1 MAITTRAGKGS
12 ALTHAELDANFTEL
26 GLAHG
31 DTDIE
36 LSVDEV
42 VVNGNVTEKTTTIGD
57 YSVGSYDVHGF
68 QVSAGDTAWANIVLK
83 ENSGSTGKPVTS
95 LANPSIQGEISGGTA
110 ASPTGLESG
119 KRMMSVIGSGTL
131 DASGTLPTH
140 AQAGIVLETTEAQ
153 TASTCGAKIKFET
166 SPDGRLTG
174 TQRTTSLEIQ
184 DNVVTVNPDGSIGK
198 IKSGGTLV
206 LDDDVEVNN
215 TFRVLSTSDFDGNV
229 NMDGNLQVDGTL
241 TVDGNATLGNANTDT
256 ITTTGKLVTSNG
268 LTMTNI
274 TYSTATYL
282 DSNSL
287 VDTGGI
293 AFLTSGGNR
302 TNRPVYYDGSDWRYM
317 SDDTVIASA

>member
-1 MAITTRAGKGS
+1 MAITTRTGKGS

-36 LSVDEV
+36 LSVDSV
-42 VVNGNVTEKTTTIGD
+42 TVTGNAATKTTVIGD
-57 YSVGSYDVHGF
+57 ETVGSSAFHGF
-68 QVSAGDTAWANIVLK
+68 TVDAGDTAWASVTLK
-83 ENSGSTGKPVTS
+83 EHTSTGLKNGVS
-95 LANPSIQGEISGGTA
+95 QFANPQILSIVSGGSV
-110 ASPTGLESG
+110 ASPAALDSG
-119 KRMMSVIGSGTL
+119 KRLIGVTGQGTL
-131 DASGTLPTH
+131 DASGTLPGH
-140 AQAGIVLETTEAQ
+140 GQAQFRFETTETQ
-153 TASTCGAKIKFET
+153 STTACGAKFVLQT
-166 SPDGRLTG
+166 SPDGRLAGTARTSTIEAQHDTVTIHTG
-174 TQRTTSLEIQ
+174 G
-184 DNVVTVNPDGSIGK
+184 DGK
-198 IKSGGTLV
+198 ITTGGDLI
-206 LDDDVEVNN
+206 LDDDVDV
-215 TFRVLSTSDFDGNV
+215 T
-229 NMDGNLQVDGTL
+229 GNLQVDGTL

-274 TYSTATYL
+274 TYSTATFL
-282 DSNSL
+282 DTNSL